1 MYKLVCRLYA
11 DIASKIIFI
20 AMDNGGIM
28 LLLLLNVMERKI
40 RNVRIRNKDANLQ
53 QIKNLTGQMTSQVN
67 S

>member
-11 DIASKIIFI
+11 DISSKIIFI

>member
-53 QIKNLTGQMTSQVN
+53 QIKNLTGQMTSQAN